1 MGKVITAQGL
11 QDFIES
17 GTVTEVKNH
26 VKGDKSLPGATP
38 VETTAVV
45 APPPTPPPATQAGEQ
60 VAQAP
65 PEAPTAAAE
74 AIGAPVTADA
84 PADPDD
90 LPDPYH
96 GISESDKEWILT
108 APDETERVR
117 RLVGKRHK
125 IAKQEEALRK
135 TAEEEAR
142 DAESFA
148 KGQYERA
155 RLAEQ
160 RAADLERE
168 LTAAKEARAADAAK
182 AAAAAPPPPEPTK
195 ADFTNAEG
203 VVDWDGYTAA
213 VRKYAADQAVS
224 KERADQATQIQA
236 QERAR
241 IEGEFKA
248 RLDKAQTKYPDFLQV
263 VGATDVLV
271 QDAVLQFITESEYG
285 ADITYH
291 LASHP
296 DLTDKIRKLS
306 PAKAVAEVGKL
317 ELSFEKPAQV
327 TPAPPAPVPAP
338 AAPVVAPAPV
348 AVVPPVVAPKAPERG
363 GAPPP
368 ITPISAQGSGTVVTD
383 PSKMDFKQ
391 LRAYEREK
399 QRSKQR

>member
-1 MGKVITAQGL
+1 LAKVVTSQTL
-11 QDFIES
+11 QDFIET
-17 GTVTEVKNH
+17 GAVTQVKNH

-38 VETTAVV
+38 VEAVV
-45 APPPTPPPATQAGEQ
+45 NVVPPPAPPPATQSGEQ

-65 PEAPTAAAE
+65 PEPPPAAPE
-74 AIGAPVTADA
+74 A
-84 PADPDD
+84 PAAVVAPEPVVTDPDD

-96 GISESDKEWILT
+96 GISEADKAWILT

-125 IAKQEEALRK
+125 IAKQEEAMRK

-142 DAESFA
+142 DAETFA

-168 LTAAKEARAADAAK
+168 LAAAKEANAAAVAK
-182 AAAAAPPPPEPTK
+182 AAEPPAAPDVK
-195 ADFTNAEG
+195 DFTNAEG
-203 VVDWDGYTAA
+203 VTDWNSYSDAKA
-213 VRKYAADQAVS
+213 KHAADQAVA
-224 KERADQATQIQA
+224 KERADRAAQTQA

-241 IEGEFKA
+241 IEGEFRT
-248 RLDKAQTKYPDFLQV
+248 RLDKAQTKYPDFLEV
-263 VGATDVLV
+263 VGATDVMV
-271 QDAVLQFITESEYG
+271 QDAVLQYITESEYG

-296 DLTDKIRKLS
+296 DFTDKIRKLS
-306 PAKAVAEVGKL
+306 PTRALAEVGKL
-317 ELSFEKPAQV
+317 ELSFEKPAVV
-327 TPAPPAPVPAP
+327 TPAPPAPPPAPVAPVIAPAP
-338 AAPVVAPAPV
+338 A

-368 ITPISAQGSGTVVTD
+368 ITPISSQGSGTVVTD
-383 PSKMDFKQ
+383 PAKMGFKE
-391 LRAYEREK
+391 LRAYERQKEAAK
-399 QRSKQR
+399 RRR